1 MRLSLPLLLIP
12 TFFVAAGTLNAAVD
26 EAFFKAKVWPI
37 IETSC
42 TGCHGEKKQK
52 GKLRLDSKEAW
63 LKGWEDG
70 KIVEPGNP
78 EKSEVITA
86 IKRQMKDTDQN
97 MPPKKDKALSP
108 EQVAIIEEWIK
119 GGMPW
124 GK

>member
-1 MRLSLPLLLIP
+1 MRIPLLLIP
-12 TFFVAAGTLNAAVD
+12 TFFVAAAGSLDAAVD

-37 IETSC
+37 LENSC

-70 KIVEPGNP
+70 AIVEPGKP
-78 EKSEVITA
+78 EKSLVMTA
-86 IKRQMKDTDQN
+86 IKWEMKDADQN
-97 MPPKKDKALSP
+97 MPPKKDKKLSA

>member
-1 MRLSLPLLLIP
+1 MRIVKLLLIP
-12 TFFVAAGTLNAAVD
+12 TFFVAAGSLNAAVD

-70 KIVEPGNP
+70 KIVEPGHP
-78 EKSEVITA
+78 EKSEVMTA
-86 IKRQMKDTDQN
+86 IKREMKDADQN
-97 MPPKKDKALSP
+97 MPPKKDKALSA
-108 EQVAIIEEWIK
+108 EQVAIIAEWIK